1 MRFLL
6 IVADLIVVPLC
17 KLVNVSFST
26 GVFPD
31 VLKIAKIIPL
41 HKRGST
47 QELNNF
53 RPISLLSIFDKIME
67 KLMHKRL
74 YAFIEEHNI
83 LSFIFSHLLLFYHS
97 FLF

>member
-6 IVADLIVVPLC
+6 IVADLIVIPLC

-41 HKRGST
+41 HKGGVNSGT
-47 QELNNF
+47 
-53 RPISLLSIFDKIME
+53 
-67 KLMHKRL
+67 
-74 YAFIEEHNI
+74 
-83 LSFIFSHLLLFYHS
+83 
-97 FLF
+97 